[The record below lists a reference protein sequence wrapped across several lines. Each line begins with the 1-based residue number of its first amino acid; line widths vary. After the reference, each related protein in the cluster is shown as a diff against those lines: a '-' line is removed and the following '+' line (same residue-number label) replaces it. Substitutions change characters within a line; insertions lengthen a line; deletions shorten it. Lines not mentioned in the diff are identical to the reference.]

1 MEKVSDPP
9 LPSYFH
15 LKIHNF
21 ETQKSVPKLWIGRR
35 RSTSGNW
42 KSSLTQ
48 PWLGVAVFMQFGV
61 NFGNENIFKVC

>member
-42 KSSLTQ
+42 KSSLSVVILA
-48 PWLGVAVFMQFGV
+48 PFEA
-61 NFGNENIFKVC
+61 FKIVLVSPKTLDEV